1 MARLLSR
8 GDRRRKVH
16 LRIRNKIQGTAEKPR
31 LFVFRSHK
39 HTYAHLIDDSK
50 GHTLA
55 TVTTEKLD
63 GKKLEK
69 GANVEAA
76 KLVGKNIADKA
87 KALGVKGVVF
97 DRGGIRYHGRI
108 KAIAEAARE
117 GGLKF

>member
-1 MARLLSR
+1 MAKTLSR
-8 GDRRRKVH
+8 GNRRRKVH
-16 LRIRNKIQGTAEKPR
+16 LRIRNNIEGTAERPR
-31 LFVFRSHK
+31 LFVFRSHR
-39 HTYAHLIDDSK
+39 HTCAHLIDDTK

-63 GKKLEK
+63 GKKLER

-76 KLVGKNIADKA
+76 KLVGKGIAEKA
-87 KALGVKGVVF
+87 KNLGITGIVF

-108 KAIAEAARE
+108 KAVAEAARE

>member
-1 MARLLSR
+1 M
-8 GDRRRKVH
+8 
-16 LRIRNKIQGTAEKPR
+16 
-31 LFVFRSHK
+31 FRSHK

-87 KALGVKGVVF
+87 KALGIKGVVF
-97 DRGGIRYHGRI
+97 DRGGVRYHGRI
-108 KAIAEAARE
+108 RAIAEAARE

>member
-1 MARLLSR
+1 MTRRLSR

-16 LRIRNKIQGTAEKPR
+16 LRIRGKIEGTAEKPR
-31 LFVFRSHK
+31 LFVFRSHR

-69 GANVEAA
+69 GANIEAA
-76 KLVGKNIADKA
+76 KLIGKGIAEKA

-108 KAIAEAARE
+108 KAIADAARE

>member
-1 MARLLSR
+1 MARTLSR

-16 LRIRNKIQGTAEKPR
+16 LRIRSKVNGTAERPR
-31 LFVFRSHK
+31 LFVFRSHR

-63 GKKLEK
+63 GKKLKK
-69 GANVEAA
+69 GADIEAA
-76 KLVGKNIADKA
+76 KLVGKGIAEKA
-87 KALGVKGVVF
+87 KALGIKEVVF
-97 DRGGIRYHGRI
+97 DRGGVLYHGRI